1 MGRTQTFDT
10 TAVVRA
16 ARDVF
21 WEHGFD
27 GASLAA
33 LEASTGLNRSSLYH
47 AFGSKR
53 GLFDAA
59 VEDYLTVVIRPRLAP
74 LVGPQ
79 TGTAA
84 LLGYFTSLHAAV
96 AALPD
101 DSPRR
106 GCLLVNSTA
115 GLAAQDA
122 AARDV
127 VDGYRAELTAA
138 LRTAL
143 GAGHPDLAAAALERT
158 SRVLASL
165 SIGAMVVARINQ
177 AEALALLSTATEV
190 VDALPGRSGGEPG
203 RTGPHEDLPG
213 VSPAE

>member
-1 MGRTQTFDT
+1 MGRTQSFDT
-10 TAVVRA
+10 TTAVRA

-21 WEHGFD
+21 WQHGYD
-27 GASLAA
+27 GASLSE

-59 VEDYLTVVIRPRLAP
+59 VEDYLTTVIRPRLAP
-74 LVGPQ
+74 LVAPS
-79 TGTAA
+79 TGTTA

-115 GLAAQDA
+115 GLAAQDP

-127 VDGYRAELTAA
+127 VDGYRSELTAA

-143 GAGHPDLAAAALERT
+143 AAGHPGLSEPELDSTA
-158 SRVLASL
+158 RVLASL

-177 AEALALLSTATEV
+177 PEALALLETAGEV
-190 VDALPGRSGGEPG
+190 VRALS
-203 RTGPHEDLPG
+203 
-213 VSPAE
+213 

>member
-1 MGRTQTFDT
+1 MGRTQSFDT
-10 TAVVRA
+10 TTVVRA

-21 WEHGFD
+21 WQHGFD
-27 GASLAA
+27 GASLTD
-33 LEASTGLNRSSLYH
+33 LESGTGLNRSSLYH

-59 VEDYLTVVIRPRLAP
+59 VDDYLTTVIRPRLAP
-74 LVGPQ
+74 LVGAQ

-115 GLAAQDA
+115 GLAAHDP

-127 VDGYRAELTAA
+127 VDGYRSELTAA

-143 GAGHPDLAAAALERT
+143 ASGHPALGEPALDST
-158 SRVLASL
+158 ARVLASL

-177 AEALALLSTATEV
+177 PEALALLETAGEV
-190 VDALPGRSGGEPG
+190 VQGLS
-203 RTGPHEDLPG
+203 
-213 VSPAE
+213 